1 MVFVVKCYLFLV
13 LIFWIIGLVIFYVKW
28 GDVNEVLFNVI
39 KVLNKVILSLIFLR
53 VIIKFYNFFNYKV

>member
-53 VIIKFYNFFNYKV
+53 IIVKFYNFFNYKV